1 MKITRGYAIK
11 ALSKLI
17 LLPCII
23 AGASTLAATQDT
35 ATLPD
40 SSKVIQFLN
49 QTIDWYRTVGTEQ
62 QVSLDRNVVAVGTDN
77 RQMANQIVRLAF
89 DFARAEAD
97 SIAKANNPNGNPEE
111 AADTAHDRALLQ
123 LQDKLDE
130 QTQDA
135 RSELETLRQ
144 QLQSTTGKKRQQLQS
159 QIAELQAELDLANAR
174 KDSLRSMIEFASET
188 NGSNTRVGGLRAQIQ
203 ALAESLPAEATRLS
217 TNTEAATSSKE
228 QPRAPVVAARESS
241 TSNES
246 STSGIWDLCAIL
258 FELAQEMRNVDADI
272 QRTVALAST
281 SKELRTPLVN
291 QLKSL
296 AGRGDDLAQ
305 AADTANTAQLGQERQ
320 QLDSLAT
327 QFKQVSA
334 AALPLSKQGILLGLY
349 QESLNQWQN
358 TLRSRRSLELKGLL
372 VRLALLALVLGM
384 VIGVAEL
391 WRRAV
396 YRYVH
401 EPRRRYQFL
410 LLRKFVLWFVI
421 AVIIAFSF
429 ASKLGSVV
437 TFAGLITAGVAV
449 ALQNVI
455 LSIVG
460 YFFLIGKY
468 GVKLG
473 DRVQVG
479 GVTGEVVEIGLVRLH
494 LMELSGGDFLPTGRI
509 VAFSNS
515 IVFQPTAGMF
525 RQIPGTNFLWHEITL
540 DLALDTD
547 YAEVKRRLLAVVENV
562 LADYRED
569 LDRQYRVLQNTFL
582 FVPVS
587 EFHPRLQ
594 LHFLPSVLQVVIRYP
609 VDRRQAAEI
618 DERLTQELLQELE
631 REPKLSMANAA
642 APNVTVKT
650 DLAA

>member
-1 MKITRGYAIK
+1 MKITRGYTIK
-11 ALSKLI
+11 PLSKLI

-23 AGASTLAATQDT
+23 AGASTLAAPQDT
-35 ATLPD
+35 STVPD

-49 QTIDWYRTVGTEQ
+49 QTIDWYRTVGTQQ
-62 QVSLDRNVVAVGTDN
+62 QVSVDRDVVAVGTNN

-111 AADTAHDRALLQ
+111 AADMAHDRALLQ
-123 LQDKLDE
+123 LQDKLDK

-144 QLQSTTGKKRQQLQS
+144 QLQSATGKKRQQLQS

-174 KDSLRSMIEFASET
+174 KDSLRSMIDFASET
-188 NGSNTRVGGLRAQIQ
+188 SGSNTRVGGLRAQIQ
-203 ALAESLPAEATRLS
+203 ALGESLPPEATTLS
-217 TNTEAATSSKE
+217 NNAEAATPSKE
-228 QPRAPVVAARESS
+228 QPRAPVVAPRESS

-246 STSGIWDLCAIL
+246 STSGIWDLCANL
-258 FELAQEMRNVDADI
+258 FELTQEIHNVDAHI
-272 QRTVALAST
+272 QRTVALANT
-281 SKELRTPLVN
+281 SKELRAPLVN

-349 QESLNQWQN
+349 QESLNQWEN
-358 TLRSRRSLELKGLL
+358 TLRSRRSLEMKGLL

-384 VIGVAEL
+384 VIGAAEL

-410 LLRKFVLWFVI
+410 LLRKFVLWFFI

-455 LSIVG
+455 LSAVG

-479 GVTGEVVEIGLVRLH
+479 GVTGEVIEIGLVRLH
-494 LMELSGGDFLPTGRI
+494 LMELSGGDYLPTGRT

-540 DLALDTD
+540 DLSLDTD
-547 YAEVKRRLLAVVENV
+547 YAEVKRRLLAVVEQV
-562 LADYRED
+562 LANYRED

-582 FVPVS
+582 FVSVG
-587 EFHPRLQ
+587 EFHPKLQ

-631 REPKLSMANAA
+631 REPKLSMANAP

>member
-1 MKITRGYAIK
+1 MNITRDYAIT
-11 ALSKLI
+11 LSKRA
-17 LLPCII
+17 LLACII
-23 AGASTLAATQDT
+23 AGAGTLAAPQDNS
-35 ATLPD
+35 TLPD

-49 QTIDWYRTVGTEQ
+49 QTIDWYRAVGTQ
-62 QVSLDRNVVAVGTDN
+62 QQASLDKNIVAVGVDN
-77 RQMANQIVRLAF
+77 RQMANQIVRLSF

-97 SIAKANNPNGNPEE
+97 SIGKANSANANPDEGD
-111 AADTAHDRALLQ
+111 DTSQGRALLQ
-123 LQDKLDE
+123 LQAKLDK
-130 QTQDA
+130 QIQDGKG
-135 RSELETLRQ
+135 ELESLRQ
-144 QLQSTTGKKRQQLQS
+144 QLQSVSGKKRLQLQS
-159 QIAELQAELDLANAR
+159 QIAEIQAELDLANAR

-188 NGSNTRVGGLRAQIQ
+188 SGSNSRVGSLRAQIQ
-203 ALAESLPAEATRLS
+203 AMAESLPAEATS
-217 TNTEAATSSKE
+217 PASNADTGTSKE
-228 QPRAPVVAARESS
+228 QPRAPVVNAEGNSP
-241 TSNES
+241 
-246 STSGIWDLCAIL
+246 SGIWDLCANL
-258 FELAQEMRNVDADI
+258 FELTREIHNVDTSI
-272 QRTVALAST
+272 QRTVALANRSN
-281 SKELRTPLVN
+281 ELRAPLVK

-296 AGRGDDLAQ
+296 VGRGDDLAQ

-327 QFKQVSA
+327 QFKQVSV

-349 QESLNQWQN
+349 QESLNQWES
-358 TLRSRRSLELKGLL
+358 TLRSRRSLALKGLF
-372 VRLALLALVLGM
+372 VRLALLALVLGI
-384 VIGVAEL
+384 VIGAAEL

-410 LLRKFVLWFVI
+410 LLRKFVLWFFI

-473 DRVQVG
+473 DRVQVA

-494 LMELSGGDFLPTGRI
+494 LMELSGGDYLPTGRT

-540 DLALDTD
+540 DLSLDTD

-562 LADYRED
+562 LANYRED

-582 FVPVS
+582 FVPVG
-587 EFHPRLQ
+587 EFHPKLQ
-594 LHFLPSVLQVVIRYP
+594 LHFLPSALQVVIRYP

-631 REPKLSMANAA
+631 REPKLRMPNAP

>member
-1 MKITRGYAIK
+1 MNITRDCTIK
-11 ALSKLI
+11 VLSKRA
-17 LLPCII
+17 LLACII
-23 AGASTLAATQDT
+23 AGTAALAAPQDNST
-35 ATLPD
+35 PPD

-49 QTIDWYRTVGTEQ
+49 QTIDWYRTVGTQQ
-62 QVSLDRNVVAVGTDN
+62 QVSRNRDVVTVGVDN
-77 RQMANQIVRLAF
+77 RRMANQIVRLSF

-97 SIAKANNPNGNPEE
+97 SISKTNNANANPDEG
-111 AADTAHDRALLQ
+111 ADTSHDRALLQ
-123 LQDKLDE
+123 LQAKLDK

-135 RSELETLRQ
+135 KTELEILRPQ
-144 QLQSTTGKKRQQLQS
+144 MQSANGKKRLQLQS
-159 QIAELQAELDLANAR
+159 QIAEVQAELDLANAR
-174 KDSLRSMIEFASET
+174 KESLRSMIEFASET
-188 NGSNTRVGGLRAQIQ
+188 SGSSRVGGLKAQIQ
-203 ALAESLPAEATRLS
+203 AIAESLPAEATS
-217 TNTEAATSSKE
+217 QASNTDTGATKE
-228 QPRAPVVAARESS
+228 QPRAPVVTADENSP
-241 TSNES
+241 
-246 STSGIWDLCAIL
+246 SGIWDLCANL
-258 FELAQEMRNVDADI
+258 FELTREIQNVDTSI
-272 QRTVALAST
+272 QQTVALANR
-281 SKELRTPLVN
+281 SKELRAPLVN

-305 AADTANTAQLGQERQ
+305 AADTANMAQLGQERQ

-349 QESLNQWQN
+349 QESLNPWES
-358 TLRSRRSLELKGLL
+358 TLRSRRSLELKGLF
-372 VRLALLALVLGM
+372 VRLALLALVLG
-384 VIGVAEL
+384 VIFGAAEL

-410 LLRKFVLWFVI
+410 LLRKIVLWFFI
-421 AVIIAFSF
+421 AVIVAFSF

-479 GVTGEVVEIGLVRLH
+479 GVTGEVVEVGLVRLH

-540 DLALDTD
+540 ELSLDVD
-547 YAEVKRRLLAVVENV
+547 YAEVKRRLLAVVEKV
-562 LADYRED
+562 LANYRDD
-569 LDRQYRVLQNTFL
+569 LDRQYRVLQNSFI

-594 LHFLPSVLQVVIRYP
+594 LHFLPSVLQVVVRYP

-618 DERLTQELLQELE
+618 DERLTQELLHELD
-631 REPKLSMANAA
+631 REPKLRMANSP